1 MDAEMTETVYVSS
14 DDTQIMS
21 ERVQLLAASIRK
33 EFERVIGVYGES
45 AVKQLTPLVV
55 GVLENLE
62 QSFQE
67 RQEKDVEL
75 DLLREDNEQLMTQ
88 YEREKQ
94 LRKAAELVM
103 KHSMC
108 FAASFLLNSTVP
120 GCVAVMGVSDLLNS
134 RIPVV
139 VVVVVVPGSVT
150 VVTMQ

>member
-1 MDAEMTETVYVSS
+1 MTETVYVSS
-14 DDTQIMS
+14 DDTQEMS

-33 EFERVIGVYGES
+33 EFERMIGVFGED

-75 DLLREDNEQLMTQ
+75 DLLRDDNEQLMTQ

-94 LRKAAELVM
+94 LRKAAELVI
-103 KHSMC
+103 SRC
-108 FAASFLLNSTVP
+108 VFLVNII
-120 GCVAVMGVSDLLNS
+120 LLA
-134 RIPVV
+134 RL
-139 VVVVVVPGSVT
+139 
-150 VVTMQ
+150 TMYCHCLSE

>member
-1 MDAEMTETVYVSS
+1 MDADMTETVYTSS
-14 DDTQIMS
+14 DDTQVMS

-33 EFERVIGVYGES
+33 EFERMIGIYGEN

-94 LRKAAELVM
+94 LRKGAELVM
-103 KHSMC
+103 KHC
-108 FAASFLLNSTVP
+108 LGLDDTFVRNTA
-120 GCVAVMGVSDLLNS
+120 
-134 RIPVV
+134 
-139 VVVVVVPGSVT
+139 
-150 VVTMQ
+150 MQSS

>member
-1 MDAEMTETVYVSS
+1 MTETVYVSS
-14 DDTQIMS
+14 DDAQEMS

-33 EFERVIGVYGES
+33 EFERMIGVFGED

-75 DLLREDNEQLMTQ
+75 DLLRDDNEQLMTQ

-94 LRKAAELVM
+94 LRKAAELVI
-103 KHSMC
+103 SRC
-108 FAASFLLNSTVP
+108 VFLVNII
-120 GCVAVMGVSDLLNS
+120 LLA
-134 RIPVV
+134 RL
-139 VVVVVVPGSVT
+139 
-150 VVTMQ
+150 TMYCHCLSE